1 MGGRIDSCIYWP
13 GHNGG
18 AGVQPASSKLG
29 SGNASRAVGAEA
41 TPVLMELCFR
51 ASEGLFVRPGGA
63 CLRTAGRPLLLAF
76 GISTGWD
83 EEDETVSYGERELR
97 VGAVVQAGGS
107 AGGRREVSMRWLV
120 SPAPECERELIWFV
134 AAAPIED

>member
-1 MGGRIDSCIYWP
+1 
-13 GHNGG
+13 
-18 AGVQPASSKLG
+18 
-29 SGNASRAVGAEA
+29 
-41 TPVLMELCFR
+41 
-51 ASEGLFVRPGGA
+51 
-63 CLRTAGRPLLLAF
+63 LLLAF

-120 SPAPECERELIWFV
+120 SPAAGTFRGVDTFS
-134 AAAPIED
+134 